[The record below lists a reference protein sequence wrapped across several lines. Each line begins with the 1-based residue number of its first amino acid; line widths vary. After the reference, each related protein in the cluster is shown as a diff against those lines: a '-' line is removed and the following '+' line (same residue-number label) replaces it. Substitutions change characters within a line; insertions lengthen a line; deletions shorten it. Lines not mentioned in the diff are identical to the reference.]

1 MTKNYEEKLTKTELA
16 NKLGI
21 SRPTLDTYLRNGF
34 PNKIT
39 DAFQKDDEYRKILIE
54 NDIKVLEYQLSK
66 LKAELEELEGKNNE

>member
-21 SRPTLDTYLRNGF
+21 SRPTLDTYLKNGF

-66 LKAELEELEGKNNE
+66 LKAELKELEGKNNE

>member
-66 LKAELEELEGKNNE
+66 LKAELKELEGKNNE

>member
-21 SRPTLDTYLRNGF
+21 SRPTLDTYLKNGF

-66 LKAELEELEGKNNE
+66 LKAELKELEDKNNE

>member
-21 SRPTLDTYLRNGF
+21 SRPTLDTYLKNGF

-66 LKAELEELEGKNNE
+66 LKEELKELEGKNNE

>member
-1 MTKNYEEKLTKTELA
+1 MTKNYGEKLTKTELA

-21 SRPTLDTYLRNGF
+21 SRPTLDTYLKNGF

-39 DAFQKDDEYRKILIE
+39 DTFQEDDEYRKILIE

-66 LKAELEELEGKNNE
+66 LKAELKELEGKNNE

>member
-1 MTKNYEEKLTKTELA
+1 MVKNYEEKLTKTELA
-16 NKLGI
+16 EMLGI
-21 SRPTLDTYLRNGF
+21 SRPTLDKYLREGF

-66 LKAELEELEGKNNE
+66 LKAELKELEGKNNE

>member
-1 MTKNYEEKLTKTELA
+1 MAKNYEEKLTKTELA

-39 DAFQKDDEYRKILIE
+39 DTFQKDGEYRKILIE

-66 LKAELEELEGKNNE
+66 LKEELKELEGIDNE

>member
-16 NKLGI
+16 EMLGI
-21 SRPTLDTYLRNGF
+21 SRPTLDKYLESGF

-39 DAFQKDDEYRKILIE
+39 DTFQKDDEYRKILIE

-66 LKAELEELEGKNNE
+66 LKAELKELEGKNNE

>member
-1 MTKNYEEKLTKTELA
+1 MAKNYEEKLTKTELA

-39 DAFQKDDEYRKILIE
+39 DTFQKDGEYRKILIE

-66 LKAELEELEGKNNE
+66 LKAELKELEGKNNE

>member
-21 SRPTLDTYLRNGF
+21 SRPTLDTYLKNGF

-39 DAFQKDDEYRKILIE
+39 DTFQKDDDYRKILIE
-54 NDIKVLEYQLSK
+54 NDIRVLEYQLSK
-66 LKAELEELEGKNNE
+66 LKEELKELEGIDNE

>member
-1 MTKNYEEKLTKTELA
+1 MAKNYEEKLTKTELA

-21 SRPTLDTYLRNGF
+21 SRPTLDTYLKNGF

-39 DAFQKDDEYRKILIE
+39 DPFQKDDEYRKILIE

-66 LKAELEELEGKNNE
+66 LKAELKELEGKNNE

>member
-1 MTKNYEEKLTKTELA
+1 MAKNYEEKLTKTELA

-21 SRPTLDTYLRNGF
+21 SRPTLDTYLKNGF

-66 LKAELEELEGKNNE
+66 LKAELKELEGKNNE

>member
-21 SRPTLDTYLRNGF
+21 SRPTLDTYLKNGF

-39 DAFQKDDEYRKILIE
+39 DTFQKDDEYRKILIE
-54 NDIKVLEYQLSK
+54 NDIKILEYQLSK
-66 LKAELEELEGKNNE
+66 LKAELKELEGKNNE

>member
-1 MTKNYEEKLTKTELA
+1 MAKNYEEKLTKTELA
-16 NKLGI
+16 KKLGI

-39 DAFQKDDEYRKILIE
+39 DAFQKDDKYRKILIE

-66 LKAELEELEGKNNE
+66 LKAELKELEGKNNE

>member
-1 MTKNYEEKLTKTELA
+1 MAKNYEEKLTKTELA

-66 LKAELEELEGKNNE
+66 LKAELKELEGKNNE